1 MATNIQASNVTLN
14 ELKSKFNLELVRDNG
29 NFFPE
34 WQTDLPEIT
43 EVEKQV
49 LDNVQTGYFNLI
61 GYPSMLENIVQ
72 LSVLAPILQLAG
84 FFLQPLWIKSE
95 ASVNILSED
104 KEVTIE
110 GKIDVLVLKEQL
122 WVLVIESKRAELSI
136 KVGLAQI
143 LAYMLATPH
152 KPCFGLITNGGSF
165 VFLKL
170 VMNGTPQYSM
180 SRVFD
185 LVNPGNDLYSVLG
198 VLKKIRQL
206 FFQS

>member
-1 MATNIQASNVTLN
+1 MATNVQASNVTLN
-14 ELKSKFNLELVRDNG
+14 ELKSKFNLEFVRDNG

-49 LDNVQTGYFNLI
+49 LDDVQTGYFNLI
-61 GYPSMLENIVQ
+61 GYPSMRENIVQ
-72 LSVLAPILQLAG
+72 LSILAPILQLAG
-84 FFLQPLWIKSE
+84 FFLHPLWIKSE
-95 ASVNILSED
+95 SSVNIRSED
-104 KEVTIE
+104 EEITIE
-110 GKIDVLVLKEQL
+110 GKIDILVLKEQL

-152 KPCFGLITNGGSF
+152 HKPCFGLITNGGSF

-170 VMNGTPQYSM
+170 VVNGTPQYSM

-198 VLKKIRQL
+198 ILKKIRQ
-206 FFQS
+206 FS

>member
-14 ELKSKFNLELVRDNG
+14 ELKSKFNLEFVHDNG

-34 WQTDLPEIT
+34 WQTDLPEPT
-43 EVEKQV
+43 AVEKQV
-49 LDNVQTGYFNLI
+49 LDDIQTGYFNLI

-72 LSVLAPILQLAG
+72 LSVLAPVLQLAG
-84 FFLQPLWIKSE
+84 FFLHPLWIKSE
-95 ASVNILSED
+95 SSVNLLSED
-104 KEVTIE
+104 EGVTIE
-110 GKIDVLVLKEQL
+110 GKIDILVLKEQL

-136 KVGLAQI
+136 KVGIAQI
-143 LAYMLATPH
+143 LTYMLATPN

-170 VMNGTPQYSM
+170 AMNPTPQYSM

-198 VLKKIRQL
+198 VLKKICQ
-206 FFQS
+206 FF

>member
-1 MATNIQASNVTLN
+1 VGVLIRKVFFMATNIQASNVTLN

-122 WVLVIESKRAELSI
+122 WVLVI
-136 KVGLAQI
+136 V
-143 LAYMLATPH
+143 
-152 KPCFGLITNGGSF
+152 
-165 VFLKL
+165 LKL

>member
-1 MATNIQASNVTLN
+1 MIKKEVFFMATNVHASDVTLN
-14 ELKSKFNLELVRDNG
+14 ELKSKFNLELVRDNK

-49 LDNVQTGYFNLI
+49 LDDVQTGYFNLI
-61 GYPSMLENIVQ
+61 GYPSLVENLVQ
-72 LSVLAPILQLAG
+72 LSVLAPLLQLAG
-84 FFLQPLWIKSE
+84 FFLHPLWIKSE
-95 ASVNILSED
+95 SSINIQSED
-104 KEVTIE
+104 EEMTIE
-110 GKIDVLVLKEQL
+110 GKIDILVLKEQL

-152 KPCFGLITNGGSF
+152 HKPCFGLITNGGSF

-170 VMNGTPQYSM
+170 VKNGTPQYS
-180 SRVFD
+180 
-185 LVNPGNDLYSVLG
+185 NQ
-198 VLKKIRQL
+198 IH
-206 FFQS
+206 

>member
-1 MATNIQASNVTLN
+1 MVTNVQASNITLN
-14 ELKSKFNLELVRDNG
+14 ELKSKFNLELVRDNK

-34 WQTDLPEIT
+34 WQTDLPETT

-49 LDNVQTGYFNLI
+49 LDDIQTGYFNLI

-72 LSVLAPILQLAG
+72 LSVLAPLLQLAG
-84 FFLQPLWIKSE
+84 FFLHPLWIKSE
-95 ASVNILSED
+95 SSINIQSED
-104 KEVTIE
+104 EEMTIE
-110 GKIDVLVLKEQL
+110 GKIDILVLKEQL

-152 KPCFGLITNGGSF
+152 HKPCFGLITNGGSF

-170 VMNGTPQYSM
+170 VMNGTPKYSM

-198 VLKKIRQL
+198 ILKKISQL
-206 FFQS
+206 S